1 MRLLEYQAKAVLR
14 PFGVAVPEGGVA
26 YTPAEAHEVAAQ
38 LGGRVVIKAQVL
50 APGRARAGGVRLVSD
65 PEEAELAAQEVM
77 SLEIGGLP
85 VKRLLV
91 ERAVDIARELY
102 IGLALQTSG
111 EVVLAVSGELAP
123 FTAAPRTV
131 SIDTTTGLLPFQV
144 RDAAYALGLGQ
155 KATDALVQLA
165 TSLWQAM
172 GALDALWIEIN
183 PVALLPTEEL
193 VAVDVKLML
202 DDNALYRHPQLA
214 ELREAEEH
222 TQVEAEARRHG
233 LYYVGLDGDIGSL
246 VNGAGLA
253 MATSDAIEML
263 GGRSANILDVAG
275 GARALRV
282 AAGMNI
288 LLRDERLHAILV
300 NVFGGI
306 TRCDEVAAGILA
318 SLACNRA
325 DVPIFVRLTGTN
337 AAQGCEMLQEAPVHL
352 VPDLVTGARMA
363 VAAARERQQAPVERQ
378 QAPVERQQAPL
389 ERRQAPLEAK

>member
-26 YTPAEAHEVAAQ
+26 YTPGEAHEVAAQ

-77 SLEIGGLP
+77 SLEIGGQP

-102 IGLALQTSG
+102 VGLALHTDG
-111 EVVLAVSGELAP
+111 ATTLTVSAELAP
-123 FTAAPRTV
+123 FTAAPHTI
-131 SIDTTTGLLPFQV
+131 SIDADTGLLPFQV
-144 RDAAYALGLGQ
+144 REAAYTIGLGQ
-155 KATDALVQLA
+155 RATDGLVQLA
-165 TSLWQAM
+165 MSLWRSM
-172 GALDALWIEIN
+172 SALDALRIEMN
-183 PVALLPTEEL
+183 PMALLPTEEL
-193 VAVDVKLML
+193 VAVDAKVVL

-214 ELREAEEH
+214 ELREVEEH
-222 TQVEAEARRHG
+222 SAIESEARRHG
-233 LYYVGLDGDIGSL
+233 IYYVPLEGSVGSL

-288 LLRDERLHAILV
+288 LLRDARLKAILV

-318 SLACNRA
+318 AIACNPPT
-325 DVPIFVRLTGTN
+325 VPVFVRLTGTN
-337 AAQGCEMLQEAPVHL
+337 AVQGREMLQDSGVQL
-352 VPDLVTGARMA
+352 VPDLITGARAA
-363 VAAARERQQAPVERQ
+363 VEAARGGWQGSGET
-378 QAPVERQQAPL
+378 L
-389 ERRQAPLEAK
+389 